1 MSAFLQSGRFY
12 HGETP
17 IFRVRFRPK
26 ADVGPIG
33 TAYEFYISA
42 RTLARSIILSR
53 SRRKAFLLASS
64 RSAGI
69 DENAVSIAMSFA
81 SAKLTF
87 INCNSISILSKVRFD
102 KSLSENV
109 MGCDGRRWTC
119 LMQRRSHHNCG
130 LPAKTNLSAHVR
142 FHQKRSVKSLGIELI
157 DRLLSAISGR
167 SSRM

>member
-1 MSAFLQSGRFY
+1 MQTNINRSRQSQVVFAMFDGDDRF
-12 HGETP
+12 GSQ
-17 IFRVRFRPK
+17 

-42 RTLARSIILSR
+42 RTLARSIIFSR

-109 MGCDGRRWTC
+109 MGCDGRRRTC
-119 LMQRRSHHNCG
+119 LMQRRNHHNCG
-130 LPAKTNLSAHVR
+130 MPAKTNLSAHVR
-142 FHQKRSVKSLGIELI
+142 FHQKRTF
-157 DRLLSAISGR
+157 
-167 SSRM
+167 RMAKFSCS